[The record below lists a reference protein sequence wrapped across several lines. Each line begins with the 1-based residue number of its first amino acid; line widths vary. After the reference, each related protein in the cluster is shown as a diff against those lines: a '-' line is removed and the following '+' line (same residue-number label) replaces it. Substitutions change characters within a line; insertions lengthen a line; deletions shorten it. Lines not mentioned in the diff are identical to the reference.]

1 MTTLLKKSESNIKKS
16 EDMFRSGIKKLTVF
30 YAVIMCFFLTALVFG
45 AHSVMKWAITSEQE
59 RELIETAVSIRDA
72 QKNLRGNAPFDENNI
87 YKSASDRL
95 FFYVFDNKGTLVRFS
110 RGSYRIEPFVLE
122 IIEEKRVPK
131 GMVEVFGKFD
141 ESGKRMELML
151 TTVESDAGNVIV
163 YVGKDVSAMYSGMA
177 KATYAFILL
186 GLISIIFSTLTGYF
200 LSRRALKPVRL
211 AYEKQRQFA
220 ADASHE
226 LRTPLAVVLST
237 ADLLLNDPTIKSDF
251 LRQTIEDMKDEV
263 KKMTNL
269 VSDLLLVARSDN
281 NALKVLAVRFDIA
294 AILLQTVRTMS
305 PIAEKKNIVLK
316 EEGNFKP
323 AVILGDEQKIRQ
335 LITILVDNAIK
346 YTKEGG
352 SVTVGFAPAKLG
364 RVAFFVQDSGIGI
377 SKEDLPRIFD
387 RFYRVDKARSRQ
399 MGGNGLG
406 LAIADEIVRMH
417 KGEIQVESEEGKGTK
432 FTVTL
437 RIKQKYI
444 GRG

>member
-1 MTTLLKKSESNIKKS
+1 MTALFKKGEGSVKKMG
-16 EDMFRSGIKKLTVF
+16 DMFRSGIKALTFF
-30 YAVIMCFFLTALVFG
+30 YAAIMCVFLCILIFG
-45 AHSVMKWAITSEQE
+45 VHGVMKWAITSEQE
-59 RELIETAVSIRDA
+59 RELIETAESIMGA
-72 QKNLRGNAPFDENNI
+72 QKNARLGAAFDENNL

-95 FFYVFDNKGTLVRFS
+95 FFYVFDNNGTLIRFS

-122 IIEEKRVPK
+122 VIEDGLVPK
-131 GMVEVFGKFD
+131 NEIKVFGKFD
-141 ESGKRMELML
+141 ETRRRTELML
-151 TTVESDAGNVIV
+151 TSVESENGAIVV

-186 GLISIIFSTLTGYF
+186 GVISLIFSTLIGFF
-200 LSRRALKPVRL
+200 LSRRALKPARL

-251 LRQTIEDMKDEV
+251 LRQTILDMKDEV
-263 KKMTNL
+263 KKMSNL
-269 VSDLLLVARSDN
+269 VADLLLVARSDN
-281 NALKVLAVRFDIA
+281 NALKTLAVRFDIA
-294 AILLQTVRTMS
+294 ALLRQAVRTMT
-305 PIAEKKNIVLK
+305 PIAEKKNIVIK
-316 EEGNFKP
+316 ERGDFTPTE
-323 AVILGDEQKIRQ
+323 ILGDEQKIRQ

-352 SVTVGFAPAKLG
+352 SVTIGFVPAKQG
-364 RVAFFVQDSGIGI
+364 KVSFFIEDTGIGI
-377 SKEDLPRIFD
+377 SKEDLPKIFD

-417 KGEIQVESEEGKGTK
+417 RGEIEVISEEGKGTR

-437 RIKQKYI
+437 RLKQKYI

>member
-1 MTTLLKKSESNIKKS
+1 MTTLSKKSESNVRRS
-16 EDMFRSGIKKLTVF
+16 EDMFRAGIKKLTVF
-30 YAVIMCFFLTALVFG
+30 YAVIMCVFLTALVFG

-59 RELIETAVSIRDA
+59 RELSETALSIMEA
-72 QKNLRGNAPFDENNI
+72 QKNLRADMPFDENNI

-95 FFYVFDNKGTLVRFS
+95 FFYIFDNNGTLMRFS

-122 IIEEKRVPK
+122 IISEKRVPK
-131 GMVEVFGKFD
+131 DRVEVFGKFD
-141 ESGKRMELML
+141 ESGKRAEIML
-151 TTVESDAGNVIV
+151 TSTESENANLIV
-163 YVGKDVSAMYSGMA
+163 YVGKDVSAMYSGME

-186 GLISIIFSTLTGYF
+186 GLISIIFSTFTGYF
-200 LSRRALKPVRL
+200 LSRRALKPVKL

-237 ADLLLNDPTIKSDF
+237 AELLLNDPTIKSDF
-251 LRQTIEDMKDEV
+251 LRQTIVDMKDEV
-263 KKMTNL
+263 KKMANL

-281 NALKVLAVRFDIA
+281 NALKVLAVRFDLA
-294 AILLQTVRTMS
+294 ALLLQAARTMK
-305 PIAEKKNIVLK
+305 PLAEKKNI
-316 EEGNFKP
+316 EITTDGEFKTTQ
-323 AVILGDEQKIRQ
+323 ILGDEQKIRQ

-352 SVTVGFAPAKLG
+352 AVIIGFAPAKQG
-364 RVAFFVQDSGIGI
+364 KVAFFVQDTGIGI

-417 KGEIQVESEEGKGTK
+417 RGEIEVSSEPGIGTR

>member
-1 MTTLLKKSESNIKKS
+1 MTALLKKEEGSVRKRG
-16 EDMFRSGIKKLTVF
+16 DMFRSGIKTLTFF
-30 YAVIMCFFLTALVFG
+30 YAAIMCVFLCVLIFG
-45 AHSVMKWAITSEQE
+45 VHGVMKWAITSEQE
-59 RELIETAVSIRDA
+59 RELIETAESIRDA
-72 QKNLRGNAPFDENNI
+72 QKSARASVAFDENNL

-95 FFYVFDNKGTLVRFS
+95 FFYIFDNNGTLIRFS

-122 IIEEKRVPK
+122 IIENGSVPK
-131 GMVEVFGKFD
+131 NDIKVFGKFD
-141 ESGKRMELML
+141 ETNRRTELML
-151 TTVESDAGNVIV
+151 TSVESEDGVIIV
-163 YVGKDVSAMYSGMA
+163 YVGKDVSAMYSGME

-186 GLISIIFSTLTGYF
+186 GLISLIFSTLIGYL
-200 LSRRALKPVRL
+200 LSRRALKPARL

-251 LRQTIEDMKDEV
+251 LRQTILDMKDEV
-263 KKMTNL
+263 KKMSNL

-281 NALKVLAVRFDIA
+281 NALKVLAVRFDLSA
-294 AILLQTVRTMS
+294 LLLQAVRTMT
-305 PIAEKKNIVLK
+305 PIAEKKHIVIR
-316 EEGNFKP
+316 EYGDFHSTE
-323 AVILGDEQKIRQ
+323 ILGDEQKIRQ

-346 YTKEGG
+346 YTHEGG
-352 SVTVGFAPAKLG
+352 TISVGFSNVKQD
-364 RVAFFVQDSGIGI
+364 RVSFFVEDTGIGI
-377 SKEDLPRIFD
+377 SKEDLPKIFD

-417 KGEIQVESEEGKGTK
+417 KGEIVVESEQGRGTR

-437 RIKQKYI
+437 RLKQKYI

>member
-1 MTTLLKKSESNIKKS
+1 MTTLFEKSENNVKKN
-16 EDMFRSGIKKLTVF
+16 EDMFRLGIKKLTVF
-30 YAVIMCFFLTALVFG
+30 YAAIMCVFLSALVFG

-59 RELIETAVSIRDA
+59 RELIETAISIKDA
-72 QKNLRGNAPFDENNI
+72 QKKIKGNAPFDENNI

-95 FFYVFDNKGTLVRFS
+95 FFYIFDNKGTLIRFS
-110 RGSYRIEPFVLE
+110 RGSYKIEPFVLE
-122 IIEEKRVPK
+122 IIEKNIIPQNRI
-131 GMVEVFGKFD
+131 EVFGKPD
-141 ESGKRMELML
+141 EGGKRIELML
-151 TTVESDAGNVIV
+151 TSAKSENSDIIV
-163 YVGKDVSAMYSGMA
+163 YVGKDVSAMYSGME

-186 GLISIIFSTLTGYF
+186 GLVSLIFSTIIGYF

-237 ADLLLNDPTIKSDF
+237 AELLLNDPSIKSDF
-251 LRQTIEDMKDEV
+251 LKQTISDMKDEV
-263 KKMTNL
+263 KKMAKL

-281 NALKVLAVRFDIA
+281 NALKVLAAKFDIA
-294 AILLQTVRTMS
+294 AILQQSVRTMS
-305 PIAEKKNIVLK
+305 PIAEKKNIVIK
-316 EEGNFKP
+316 ESGDFVYTE
-323 AVILGDEQKIRQ
+323 ILGDEQKIRQ

-346 YTKEGG
+346 YTKDGG
-352 SVTVGFAPAKLG
+352 TVTVGFSPAKQG
-364 RVAFFVQDSGIGI
+364 KIAFYVEDTGIGI
-377 SKEDLPRIFD
+377 SEEDLPQIFD
-387 RFYRVDKARSRQ
+387 RFYRVDKARSRK

-417 KGEIQVESEEGKGTK
+417 KGEIKVESEVGKGTR

-437 RIKQKYI
+437 KIKQKYI